1 MWNNIKKLDT
11 GEFVITKCEL
21 EQILE
26 QASKNGAKMALSELG
41 LSDEKARM
49 DIRDLRELLKAFRI
63 AKKDIFRISVKWIV
77 VGIMTLITAGF
88 ITSTSN
94 KTNLCRNLEKLHS
107 KNYLPAILIY
117 RGFLMRLSSIMTALS
132 LKVIDQMKIN

>member
-41 LSDEKARM
+41 LHDENAPT
-49 DIRDLRELLKAFRI
+49 DIRDLRELLKAFRM
-63 AKKDIFRISVKWIV
+63 AKKDAFRISIKWIV

-88 ITSTSN
+88 ISILGN
-94 KTNLCRNLEKLHS
+94 HINLK
-107 KNYLPAILIY
+107 
-117 RGFLMRLSSIMTALS
+117 
-132 LKVIDQMKIN
+132 